1 MIGVYYEYR
10 FWRYLSMLKSK
21 INITLDQDLIEFA
34 KSYAQYQR
42 TSVSEIFSQFLLNL
56 KRAKENDPTEIIMA
70 DSDFRES
77 LLDTISR
84 IRSGKVKWHTYD
96 EVF

>member
-1 MIGVYYEYR
+1 
-10 FWRYLSMLKSK
+10 MLKSK
-21 INITLDQDLIEFA
+21 INITLDQDLIDFV
-34 KSYAQYQR
+34 KSYAEYQR

-70 DSDFRES
+70 DPDFRES
-77 LLDTISR
+77 LLQTISR